1 MITVIISL
9 SVSLLVALLFRHLD
23 KNHRSLT
30 KIKDFTD
37 RVRKDFD
44 GYFNNQQESIKNQS
58 IDLDVQ
64 KTQTIATIKSL
75 QNLQKEFDE
84 KKSTLNA
91 QISEITQM
99 GNKISQYDEAIKELT
114 QMSLAVE
121 ENLARIKK
129 ESGIIDKLDSKIAEQ
144 KQLLDSLEKRIPLIE
159 KNFEAKNEESLS
171 AISKTLLD
179 DYKQQTD
186 NIIETTEQAVR
197 RNEQIISQITQS
209 FDNVFAV
216 AAEKAEKLEAD
227 AFEKLKENA
236 QQRALK

>member
-99 GNKISQYDEAIKELT
+99 GNKISQYDEAIKEL
-114 QMSLAVE
+114 QKARFHAE
-121 ENLARIKK
+121 EMVKYNQQEYYSFTTSIFNMLSGAKEKSEFPLSDIEDFINCLNNNSCYDSIKNRDDFK
-129 ESGIIDKLDSKIAEQ
+129 E
-144 KQLLDSLEKRIPLIE
+144 LLNK
-159 KNFEAKNEESLS
+159 
-171 AISKTLLD
+171 
-179 DYKQQTD
+179 
-186 NIIETTEQAVR
+186 
-197 RNEQIISQITQS
+197 
-209 FDNVFAV
+209 
-216 AAEKAEKLEAD
+216 
-227 AFEKLKENA
+227 
-236 QQRALK
+236 